1 MIYSNRFQEL
11 AAQFRIGNDVNL
23 AYSDIAIRFFPFR
36 SNPTT
41 GFTDSQL
48 NDTIV
53 GDFVCENERFDYPVF
68 IHSRTK
74 QYKDVILLLH
84 GLNERSWH
92 KYLPWAEYLCQ
103 KTGKAILL
111 FPIAYHV
118 NRSPVT
124 WTNPRFLQKIIEL
137 RRKLNGHDRS
147 LSLANVA
154 LSERLS
160 DNPYRFYNS
169 GRQSYFDIVRLITE
183 IKQGKHPLFA
193 KETKVDVFAYSIG
206 AFLSQVLFL
215 ANPNGYFSESKLFM
229 FCGGG
234 VFSSMYGQS
243 RSIMDKTSF
252 EKLLEYYQAGFWK
265 EKMAMNT
272 GDDVLKAFYS
282 MITFDN
288 SKDTRIDTF
297 RQMKQRIGG
306 ISLALDKVMPY
317 TGVVAALGHDCASR
331 NITLIDLPYD
341 YTHEAPFPVHAG
353 HDLHEVNQAFKRV
366 FEQAAGFLG
375 N

>member
-1 MIYSNRFQEL
+1 MDYSNRFQEL
-11 AAQFRIGNDVNL
+11 AAQFRMGNDVNL
-23 AYSDIAIRFFPFR
+23 ESSDLTIRFFPFQ
-36 SNPTT
+36 SNLTT
-41 GFTDSQL
+41 GFVDSLL

-68 IHSRTK
+68 IESKTK
-74 QYKDVILLLH
+74 QYKEVILLLH
-84 GLNERSWH
+84 GLNERSWN

-118 NRSPVT
+118 NRSPLT

-160 DNPYRFYNS
+160 DNPHRFYNS

-183 IKQGKHPLFA
+183 IKNGKHPLFA
-193 KETKVDVFAYSIG
+193 KDTKVDVFAYSIG

-234 VFSSMYGQS
+234 IFSSMYGQS
-243 RSIMDKTSF
+243 RSIMDRTSF
-252 EKLLEYYQAGFWK
+252 EKLLAYYQTGFWA
-265 EKMAMNT
+265 EKIALNT
-272 GDDVLKAFYS
+272 DDEVLKAFYS
-282 MITFDN
+282 MIAFDN
-288 SKDTRIDTF
+288 AKDTRIDTF

-306 ISLALDKVMPY
+306 VSLALDKVMPY

-341 YTHEAPFPVHAG
+341 YTHETPFPVVAG
-353 HDLHEVNQAFKRV
+353 HDQNEVNHSFNRV